1 MDAMTHR
8 KTRKRTWISAGV
20 LALCLLAIPPQ
31 DARGQQVRAEVM
43 VHLEAL
49 PVLHR
54 EQMADFGLTLVD
66 YIEEWDWL
74 EEDLPEPVHVGIE
87 AILAFMGSAVK
98 TQYGSRLTVYS
109 GTDLKYLDRWWFFE
123 YEREDLLQHDDQ
135 QFNALTGLIDY
146 YVHIMIGH
154 ALDKYTEFGGQRHF
168 QRANAIALDG
178 RFSRDF
184 QRGWDERL
192 DLIDG
197 ILAEDYKP
205 YRLIRNRYYRGLA
218 AQKDNKLVEARTLCR
233 EAVDLMA
240 EIHGKNPRDKWLSEF
255 LNAHYLQ
262 LADVFS
268 ANHPPKCPM
277 RSLPLKSTTYSSRS
291 IPRTGRLTKSMLG
304 RWEDEAAV
312 RTASYRT
319 GPRYSGPFHGPF
331 IPRGGTSRTA
341 RTRRTGRTCFAET
354 VYGRR
359 KDTAICAACESCASP
374 RSSFGRNGCSA

>member
-1 MDAMTHR
+1 MASMTQR
-8 KTRKRTWISAGV
+8 MTLNRTWIPAGI
-20 LALCLLAIPPQ
+20 LALCLLAIPPA
-31 DARGQQVRAEVM
+31 DARGQQVRADVV

-54 EQMADFGLTLVD
+54 EQMAEFGLTLTD
-66 YIEEWDWL
+66 YIEAWDWL
-74 EEDLPEPVHVGIE
+74 EEDLPEPVHVGFE
-87 AILAFMGSAVK
+87 VILAFMGSAVK

-123 YEREDLLQHDDQ
+123 YEREDLLHHDDR
-135 QFNALTGLIDY
+135 QFNALTWLIDY
-146 YVHIMIGH
+146 YAHIMIGH
-154 ALDKYTEFGGQRHF
+154 ALDKYTEFGGQSHF

-197 ILAEDYKP
+197 ILAEGYRP

-218 AQKDNKLVEARTLCR
+218 AQKENKLVEARTLSR

-240 EIHGKNPRDKWLSEF
+240 ELHKKDPRDKWLSEF

-268 ANHPPKCPM
+268 AESPTEVPDPV
-277 RSLPLKSTTYSSRS
+277 SSREVYDLLIKIDPTHRS
-291 IPRTGRLTKSMLG
+291 TYET
-304 RWEDEAAV
+304 
-312 RTASYRT
+312 
-319 GPRYSGPFHGPF
+319 H
-331 IPRGGTSRTA
+331 
-341 RTRRTGRTCFAET
+341 AEK
-354 VYGRR
+354 VG
-359 KDTAICAACESCASP
+359 S
-374 RSSFGRNGCSA
+374 

>member
-8 KTRKRTWISAGV
+8 KTRNRTWIPAGI
-20 LALCLLAIPPQ
+20 LALCLLAVPPQ
-31 DARGQQVRAEVM
+31 DARGQQVRADVM
-43 VHLEAL
+43 AHLEAL

-54 EQMADFGLTLVD
+54 EQMADFGLALDD

-135 QFNALTGLIDY
+135 QFNALTWLIDY

-154 ALDKYTEFGGQRHF
+154 ALDKYTDFGGQSHF

-178 RFSRDF
+178 RFSREF

-240 EIHGKNPRDKWLSEF
+240 ETREKNPRDKWLSEF

-262 LADVFS
+262 IADVFS
-268 ANHPPKCPM
+268 AESPTEVPDVE
-277 RSLPLKSTTYSSRS
+277 SSRAVYD
-291 IPRTGRLTKSMLG
+291 MLIKI
-304 RWEDEAAV
+304 DP
-312 RTASYRT
+312 T
-319 GPRYSGPFHGPF
+319 H
-331 IPRGGTSRTA
+331 
-341 RTRRTGRTCFAET
+341 
-354 VYGRR
+354 
-359 KDTAICAACESCASP
+359 
-374 RSSFGRNGCSA
+374 RSTYEKHADQVGS